1 MPWIILMLAGLC
13 ETFAVAMINQ
23 FSVERSWQT
32 LMLIIVG
39 LGTALGLLSY
49 SLQTIPM
56 GTGYAIW
63 TGISVVGSAIIGMIY
78 FGESRDLKRLLFIM
92 LILCSTIGLKII
104 T

>member
-1 MPWIILMLAGLC
+1 MPWIILIVAGLC

-23 FSVERSWQT
+23 FSVKRNWQT
-32 LMLIIVG
+32 FMLIIVG

-49 SLQTIPM
+49 ALQTIPM

-78 FGESRDLKRLLFIM
+78 FGESRDLKRLFFIAM
-92 LILCSTIGLKII
+92 ILCATIGLKIS